1 MDHRRDP
8 RTHSTASSFAAR
20 RRTAALARQR
30 AARGDAMNA
39 ARAAR
44 LAEGGGGEGVDAAAL
59 AYTPPPPL
67 DSQHSSP
74 SSRADAGWRTLTLHE
89 WLIDTPSSLSSDWLV
104 APRPEGV
111 RVVLTAR
118 GGRTVARSRS
128 GARLLT
134 CASRLPGGGG
144 GGGHE
149 GAHAGCV
156 LDCVFQP
163 DGGGGGGGSAS
174 ASPPS
179 PAGGT
184 FFVLDVLEWG
194 GRDLEACTAEF
205 RTFWTAT
212 QLAECGAATAPP
224 VRGDGAPP
232 PASVVPL
239 PFAPATP
246 SALTAAARART
257 PFHRDGILL
266 LHRDGAY
273 VAGAPNPLALAWKDG
288 ACSRHV
294 VDTDPSTRLP
304 ATTLAAVL
312 RVTGDASALE
322 TGDDPPVRVAAV
334 PAGAEGAPPGRLV
347 RVAAAG
353 GATVDAATGAA
364 ALHGVTPALG
374 PPPRG
379 RAGRADTLSKLLFQ
393 SAARAGCG
401 VALEALVA
409 SAESGEM
416 NE

>member
-1 MDHRRDP
+1 M
-8 RTHSTASSFAAR
+8 
-20 RRTAALARQR
+20 
-30 AARGDAMNA
+30 
-39 ARAAR
+39 
-44 LAEGGGGEGVDAAAL
+44 
-59 AYTPPPPL
+59 
-67 DSQHSSP
+67 
-74 SSRADAGWRTLTLHE
+74 
-89 WLIDTPSSLSSDWLV
+89 
-104 APRPEGV
+104 
-111 RVVLTAR
+111 VLTAR

-144 GGGHE
+144 GGGNE

-163 DGGGGGGGSAS
+163 DGGGGGGAGVFSTS
-174 ASPPS
+174 SPS
-179 PAGGT
+179 PAGGV

-205 RTFWTAT
+205 RTFWAAT
-212 QLAECGAATAPP
+212 QLAECGAATPPP
-224 VRGDGAPP
+224 VRGEGAPP

-246 SALTAAARART
+246 PALTAAARAPT
-257 PFHRDGILL
+257 PFTRDGILL
-266 LHRDGAY
+266 LHRGGAY

-294 VDTDPSTRLP
+294 VDTDPATRAP

-312 RVTGDASALE
+312 RVPDNAAALE
-322 TGDDPPVRVAAV
+322 TGDDPPVRVAGV
-334 PAGAEGAPPGRLV
+334 PAGLEGVPPGKLV
-347 RVAAAG
+347 RVTAAG

-364 ALHGVTPALG
+364 ALHGVTPAPG
-374 PPPRG
+374 PPPWG

-409 SAESGEM
+409 SAESGAM